1 LDRHPF
7 ASTGRIGKVPWRLA
21 DHLAAFL
28 ARVGSFPNEAPLG
41 EPKANTL
48 PADTL
53 WSIWS
58 GAATLPRVADPI
70 HDDADRA
77 SRAFGLRVRK
87 LRVREGLSQD
97 GLAHTSGIHVTS
109 IGRIERGGREPRL
122 TTILKL
128 AEGIGIE
135 PGELTDGLDVGA

>member
-1 LDRHPF
+1 M
-7 ASTGRIGKVPWRLA
+7 
-21 DHLAAFL
+21 
-28 ARVGSFPNEAPLG
+28 
-41 EPKANTL
+41 
-48 PADTL
+48 
-53 WSIWS
+53 
-58 GAATLPRVADPI
+58 ADPI
-70 HDDADRA
+70 HEDADRA

-128 AEGIGIE
+128 AEGIGVE
-135 PGELTDGLDVGA
+135 PGELTDDLDDIS